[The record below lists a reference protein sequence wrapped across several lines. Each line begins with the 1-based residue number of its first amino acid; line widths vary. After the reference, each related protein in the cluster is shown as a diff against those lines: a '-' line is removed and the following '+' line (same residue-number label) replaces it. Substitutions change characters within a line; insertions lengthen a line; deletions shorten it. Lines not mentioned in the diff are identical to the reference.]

1 LLLGR
6 GCTCWVLAQG
16 GFRPFFRPPN
26 LPAPRVMPEA
36 PQREES
42 WWRYLLGCGCLLVVS
57 AAIVLLP
64 GSPVERALSGE
75 GRLTDVAARPTA
87 ASPRQH
93 VAMHPSDSA
102 RWEARQVRGRGRGG
116 RGRRGGQR
124 RRHPHESATSSRS
137 PPQPT
142 VDEASVG
149 LPPLPSGP
157 PGEWPCVVLGDFDC
171 PGLDEMRG
179 PGCQVRCGGTD
190 GCQRGHR
197 KCQQQRGCGAVNVN
211 DEGTWATLKRRV
223 GRNGA
228 VAGGEAARWC
238 AQLQTRQTRQT
249 RQTLQLHRPSPHP
262 DPNPDPNP
270 RQVRAEAADA
280 AARRLRRRG
289 RDVRSG
295 GWLSH

>member
-1 LLLGR
+1 
-6 GCTCWVLAQG
+6 
-16 GFRPFFRPPN
+16 
-26 LPAPRVMPEA
+26 MPEA
-36 PQREES
+36 RDES
-42 WWRYLLGCGCLLVVS
+42 RRYLLGCGCLLVVS

-75 GRLTDVAARPTA
+75 GRLTDDAALPPTA
-87 ASPRQH
+87 SPQQQ

-102 RWEARQVRGRGRGG
+102 RWEARQVRDRGRAG

-124 RRHPHESATSSRS
+124 RRHQHEPAPASRS
-137 PPQPT
+137 QPQPT
-142 VDEASVG
+142 ADEAAAG
-149 LPPLPSGP
+149 LAPLPSGP
-157 PGEWPCVVLGDFDC
+157 PGGWPCVVLGDFDC

-179 PGCQVRCGGTD
+179 PGCQVRCGGTE

-238 AQLQTRQTRQT
+238 APQLQIRQDSAAA
-249 RQTLQLHRPSPHP
+249 PSPHP
-262 DPNPDPNP
+262 ALTPDPP
-270 RQVRAEAADA
+270 PSPG
-280 AARRLRRRG
+280 ARRSCGHCSSTAAPPRARCAQ
-289 RDVRSG
+289 
-295 GWLSH
+295 WWPAQ

>member
-1 LLLGR
+1 
-6 GCTCWVLAQG
+6 
-16 GFRPFFRPPN
+16 
-26 LPAPRVMPEA
+26 MPEA
-36 PQREES
+36 PQRAES
-42 WWRYLLGCGCLLVVS
+42 RRYLLGCGCLLVVS

-75 GRLTDVAARPTA
+75 GRLTDDAALPPTA
-87 ASPRQH
+87 SPQQQ

-102 RWEARQVRGRGRGG
+102 RWEARQVRGRGG

-124 RRHPHESATSSRS
+124 RRHPHESATS

-142 VDEASVG
+142 ADEAAVG
-149 LPPLPSGP
+149 LLPLPSGP
-157 PGEWPCVVLGDFDC
+157 PGRWPCVVLGDFDC

-179 PGCQVRCGGTD
+179 PGCQVRCGGTE

-238 AQLQTRQTRQT
+238 APQLQTRQTP
-249 RQTLQLHRPSPHP
+249 QLHLALTPPSPPTPH
-262 DPNPDPNP
+262 P
-270 RQVRAEAADA
+270 RQVRAAAADT

-295 GWLSH
+295 GRLSD